1 MHIFAS
7 ANIIYNLY
15 LYYEDLLLVEQQS
28 AKPHHRSAG
37 LDNKE
42 AKKFVCQVMGP
53 KVKGW

>member
-15 LYYEDLLLVEQQS
+15 LYYGDLLLVEQQS

-53 KVKGW
+53 KVKG